1 VAGATWPPSV
11 QPGATLAL
19 FSPSSPGP
27 LKYPTR
33 YARARTRLEQ
43 MGFSLVEG
51 ETTLD
56 GYANGSPRRRADD
69 FVRLVTDPGV
79 DAVLTTIGGL
89 NTIEMLPYV
98 DYAAIA
104 VSPKAVC
111 GYSDASVLLNAVL
124 ARSDVVTFHGPAA
137 LPTFGEYPAPPEVEV
152 ESFLAVLGRP
162 TEPLPLPVPDEW
174 TDELLEWE
182 GPEEVSRPRR
192 RVPNDAPVWLGGDEE
207 AEATVVGGNLNS
219 LVHIAGSGFWPAL
232 EECVLLLESVEA
244 STPEWAQNLWSL
256 RLRGVLR
263 GVRGVLVGKPERTP
277 PDVWDEIHALLEETF
292 AEEAPGAPVVTGLD
306 VGHTSPILTVPVGG
320 RVRISPADRSIILLP
335 PAEAREPS

>member
-11 QPGATLAL
+11 EPGATLAL

-33 YARARTRLEQ
+33 YARARARLEHI
-43 MGFSLVEG
+43 GFSLVEG
-51 ETTLD
+51 ETTLG

-69 FVRLVTDPGV
+69 FVRLVTDPDV

-89 NTIEMLPYV
+89 NTIEMLPYL
-98 DYAAIA
+98 DYGAIG

-111 GYSDASVLLNAVL
+111 GYSDTSVLLNAVL

-162 TEPLPLPVPDEW
+162 TEPLRLPVPDEW
-174 TDELLEWE
+174 TDEILEWE
-182 GPEEVSRPRR
+182 TPEDGSRPRR
-192 RVPNDAPVWLGGDEE
+192 RATNDGPAWLGGDEE

-219 LVHIAGSGFWPAL
+219 LVHVAGSGFWPSV
-232 EECVLLLESVEA
+232 EECALLLESVAA
-244 STPEWAQNLWSL
+244 STAEWAQNLWSL

-277 PDVWDEIHALLEETF
+277 LEVWDELDALLEETF
-292 AEEAPGAPVVTGLD
+292 AEEAPGAPVVTRLD
-306 VGHTSPILTVPVGG
+306 IGHTSPVLTLPVGG
-320 RVRISPADRSIILLP
+320 RVRISPADRSITLLP
-335 PAEAREPS
+335 PVEA